1 MTATAS
7 PGVLLLKL
15 LTATLADQRIGFDVG
30 RVFDVIRLGTLTP
43 VPLAPR
49 WIAGVMNLRGRIV
62 TAIDLR
68 ARFGLPS
75 RNEGAEAMCIV
86 VDFQGE
92 RYGLVID
99 DVGDVVDVDKAIVE
113 ANPPTMPRAWQQ
125 VSTGVARL
133 DPLIVIVDVDCLIDI
148 PLAAAA

>member
-1 MTATAS
+1 
-7 PGVLLLKL
+7 
-15 LTATLADQRIGFDVG
+15 
-30 RVFDVIRLGTLTP
+30 
-43 VPLAPR
+43 
-49 WIAGVMNLRGRIV
+49 
-62 TAIDLR
+62 
-68 ARFGLPS
+68 
-75 RNEGAEAMCIV
+75 MCIV

-133 DPLIVIVDVDCLIDI
+133 DPLIVIVDVDFLIDI